1 MKLKNKVAL
10 ITGAGASIGKAIALG
25 FAKEGAHVAVN
36 DINPDNASSVA
47 AEIKAFG
54 QESEVYIADVS
65 EYESVVNMADLII
78 DTFGRIDI
86 LVNNAGVLSSA
97 PFLELSVL
105 EFKRIM
111 DINVSGVFYVSQ
123 AVARAMV
130 TRGKGGAIL
139 NISSLNAWQPFFDTA
154 HYNASKASVSM
165 LTQSMALELAAHGIR
180 VNEICPAST
189 ETEINRE
196 ALQDPEN
203 RRARQQTVPLGRI
216 GQPQDLVGG
225 VIFLCSD
232 DASWITGASLAV
244 NGGLGLVPPFGPQ
257 KYGTG

>member
-36 DINPDNASSVA
+36 DIHPDNASSVA
-47 AEIKAFG
+47 AEIKTFG

-65 EYESVVNMADLII
+65 EYESVVKMTGLIV
-78 DTFGRIDI
+78 DKFGRIDI

-97 PFLELSVL
+97 PFLELSVS

-165 LTQSMALELAAHGIR
+165 LTQSMALELAVHGIR

-189 ETEINRE
+189 ETEMNRE

-203 RRARQQTVPLGRI
+203 RRARQQAVPLGRI
-216 GQPQDLVGG
+216 GKPQDLVGG

-257 KYGTG
+257 EYGTG

>member
-1 MKLKNKVAL
+1 MKLKDKVAL
-10 ITGAGASIGKAIALG
+10 ITGAGGSIGKAIALG
-25 FAKEGAHVAVN
+25 FAREGAHVAVN
-36 DINPDNASSVA
+36 DVNRDNASSVV
-47 AEIKAFG
+47 AEIKTSG

-65 EYESVVNMADLII
+65 EYESVVSMTDMIV
-78 DTFGRIDI
+78 DRFGRIDI
-86 LVNNAGVLSSA
+86 LVNNAGVISSA
-97 PFLELSVL
+97 SFLELSVS

-111 DINVSGVFYVSQ
+111 DINVNGVFYVSQ
-123 AVARAMV
+123 AVARIMA

-139 NISSLNAWQPFFDTA
+139 NISSLNAWQPFFDTV

-189 ETEINRE
+189 ETAMNRE

-203 RRARQQTVPLGRI
+203 RKARERAIPLGRI
-216 GQPQDLVGG
+216 GQPQDLVGA

-232 DASWITGASLAV
+232 DASWITGASLAT
-244 NGGLGLVPPFGPQ
+244 NGGLSLVPPFGPQ
-257 KYGTG
+257 KYGAP